1 MLNIFTAPISYIM
14 VDREINLK
22 VDQLWVFLVMFW
34 SNVHPQLACPFLQY
48 VCCYIYCQKCLLDEG
63 HELPGH
69 SKSLHR
75 MVRFGGV
82 GFLPEI
88 SLNETVFGNHGIDY
102 PWIINQCLDYLWSFF
117 CSNAIFASIDT
128 DKVTGLAQLHLGWAY
143 CKCHQSKKSPDDHWM
158 LETEPQFQ
166 SIAMIGYLGPEFVLS
181 FSRFLQRQGWMLLHH
196 LLACE

>member
-1 MLNIFTAPISYIM
+1 M
-14 VDREINLK
+14 VDREINLE

-117 CSNAIFASIDT
+117 GSNTI
-128 DKVTGLAQLHLGWAY
+128 
-143 CKCHQSKKSPDDHWM
+143 
-158 LETEPQFQ
+158 
-166 SIAMIGYLGPEFVLS
+166 FVLQLIQAEVLDQLNSIWAANANNPKIVLMITECSRQNHS
-181 FSRFLQRQGWMLLHH
+181 FKALPW
-196 LLACE
+196 